1 LWVTDIFRYRRHGV
15 QVLLLKDIRRLGKAG
30 EVRAVSDGYARNYL
44 IPRGLAVVAT
54 DGAIRRTEV
63 QKAIQDEREERI
75 RSDSAALAERLSE
88 MTLTFKVKA
97 GEQGRLYGSVT
108 SADIAAE
115 IEKLTGQAVDK
126 RKVELEEPIR
136 LLGTHKVPL
145 RLVPGVACELTV
157 EVEQE
162 LQEESS

>member
-1 LWVTDIFRYRRHGV
+1 M

>member
-1 LWVTDIFRYRRHGV
+1 V
-15 QVLLLKDIRRLGKAG
+15 QVLLLKDIKGLGKAG
-30 EVRAVSDGYARNYL
+30 EVRLVSDGYARNYL
-44 IPRGLAVVAT
+44 IPRRLAVLAT

-63 QKAIQDEREERI
+63 QKAIEDEREERV

-88 MTLTFKVKA
+88 LPLTFKVKA
-97 GEQGRLYGSVT
+97 GEKGRLYGSVT

-115 IEKLTGQAVDK
+115 IERLTGHAIDK

-145 RLVPGVACELTV
+145 RLLAGVACELTV

-162 LQEESS
+162 PDEESS

>member
-1 LWVTDIFRYRRHGV
+1 M
-15 QVLLLKDIRRLGKAG
+15 QVLLLKDIKGLGRAG
-30 EVRAVSDGYARNYL
+30 EVRLVSDGYARNYL
-44 IPRGLAVVAT
+44 IPRGLAVLAT
-54 DGAIRRTEV
+54 EGAIRRTEV
-63 QKAIQDEREERI
+63 QKAIEAEREERV

-88 MTLTFKVKA
+88 VLLKFKVKA
-97 GEQGRLYGSVT
+97 GEKGRLYGSVT

-115 IEKLTGQAVDK
+115 IERLTGQAVDK

-145 RLVPGVACELTV
+145 RLLPGVACELTV

-162 LQEESS
+162 SEEESD